1 MITRRH
7 FLQSVAIAAVT
18 PALSISCNS
27 NRPTDAVLR
36 PDPNQILDLPDG
48 FSYTI
53 VSRKGAPMSDGL
65 RVPGAHDGM
74 AAFAGKDGRV
84 ILVCNHELYSPET
97 SWGPFG
103 DAYAALPESFKARL
117 YDRGSDDTPNLGG
130 TTTTIYNP
138 ETLKTERQFL
148 SLCGTEFNC
157 AGGKTPWGSWLTCEE
172 CFEDPGIART
182 KNGSEYLRD
191 LRHGYVFE
199 VPSSATELVP
209 AVPLKDMGRFAHEA
223 AAVHPSTG
231 IVYLTEDR
239 WHSLFYRFIP
249 NQPGQLQKGGGLQAL
264 AISGQPSK
272 NTHNWEADD
281 VRVNETLTTHWID
294 LDDADCDTDDLR
306 KRGAA
311 AGAATFARGE
321 GLCIAGD
328 RFAFTCTIGGPS
340 RLGQVFTYKPSPY
353 EGSDEEQ
360 TTPGEL
366 TMIAESDANSLLKNS
381 DNLTMTPWG
390 DLLVC
395 EDTGH
400 DSGHCAIVSIQ
411 ADGSQ
416 HRIAYNAYSDSEF
429 AGACFSSDGKIL
441 FVNIQYPGM
450 TVAITGPWP
459 V

>member
-1 MITRRH
+1 MITRRR

-18 PALSISCNS
+18 PALTISCNS
-27 NRPTDAVLR
+27 NRTTGVTLR
-36 PDPNQILDLPDG
+36 PDPNQIIDLPDG
-48 FSYTI
+48 FSYTV
-53 VSRKGAPMSDGL
+53 VSRKGEPMNDGL
-65 RVPGAHDGM
+65 HVPGAHDGM
-74 AAFAGKDGRV
+74 GAFEGKDGRV
-84 ILVCNHELYSPET
+84 ILVCNHELYSPQT
-97 SWGPFG
+97 SRGAFG
-103 DAYAALPESFKARL
+103 DGYAVLPESFKTRL
-117 YDRGSDDTPNLGG
+117 YDRGGDDTPNLGG

-138 ETLKTERQFL
+138 ATLKTEHQFL

-157 AGGKTPWGSWLTCEE
+157 AGGTTPWGSWLTCEE
-172 CFEDPGIART
+172 SFEDPGIAKTRE
-182 KNGSEYLRD
+182 GSEYFRD

-209 AVPLKDMGRFAHEA
+209 AVALKDMGRFEHEA
-223 AAVHPSTG
+223 AAVHPPTG

-249 NQPGQLQKGGGLQAL
+249 NQPGQLHKGGRLQAL

-272 NTHNWEADD
+272 NTHNWEARD
-281 VRVNETLTTHWID
+281 VSVNETLTTHWID
-294 LDDADCDTDDLR
+294 LDDVDGDENDLS

-328 RFAFTCTIGGPS
+328 RFAFTCTIGGQA

-353 EGSDEEQ
+353 EGSADEK
-360 TTPGEL
+360 TAPGEL
-366 TMIAESDANSLLKNS
+366 MLIAESEANSLLKNC
-381 DNLTMTPWG
+381 DNVTMTPWG
-390 DLLVC
+390 DLLAC
-395 EDTGH
+395 EDTDH
-400 DSGHCAIVSIQ
+400 DNGHCAMVGIQ
-411 ADGSQ
+411 PDGSQ
-416 HRIAYNAYSDSEF
+416 YLIAYNAYTDSEF

-450 TVAITGPWP
+450 TIAITGPWS